1 MDAGYANRYGYQA
14 DVSAKLTFKIVPVP
28 PPEGIDELRVTPNLV
43 GKNLADSRLIAESLG
58 FELAIY
64 TKDGEEVAAPEATA
78 IVQKQ
83 EPTEQQLARLGDL
96 LRVTLQ

>member
-28 PPEGIDELRVTPNLV
+28 PPEGIDELRVTPSLV